1 MNITIKKIVRIGIYS
16 ALLGTVGLFAS
27 LFSRHKH
34 EYHINLNP
42 PNLNPLVNTAHAEAS
57 DSGSGSDSG
66 SSGGSSASDM

>member
-57 DSGSGSDSG
+57 DSGPGDSG